1 MSSKIVR
8 AITSDGSARLFF
20 EISTD
25 IVKRAQEIHG
35 TSKTMTAVLGR
46 VLTAASIMGS
56 MLKDKNNSLTLC
68 FKGDGPAGSV
78 MCVSDY
84 AGNVKGY
91 AQNPDIELPANALGK
106 LDVGGAIGRG
116 TFYVAKD
123 MGEGEPYVGLCNI
136 VTGEIAED
144 ITQYFATS
152 EQTPSA
158 CALGVRCDS
167 DGKCVAA
174 GGYVLQLLP
183 GAEEATISAL
193 ERNIGLIPSISAA
206 ILEENPDEYVIS
218 RIFSGIEY
226 EIFDEFDTEYKC
238 NCGRESFEKALISIG
253 KTDLQ
258 SMIDEGKDIE
268 MRCTFCDNVQK
279 FTPAELAELC
289 EKAD

>member
-46 VLTAASIMGS
+46 ALTAASIMGS
-56 MLKDKNNSLTLC
+56 MLKDKNSSLTLC
-68 FKGDGPAGSV
+68 FKGDGPGGSI

-91 AQNPDIELPANALGK
+91 VQNPDIELPANALGK
-106 LDVGGAIGRG
+106 LDVGGAVGKG

-152 EQTPSA
+152 EQTPTA
-158 CALGVRCDS
+158 CALGVRCGS

-183 GAEEATISAL
+183 GADEAIISAL
-193 ERNIGLIPSISAA
+193 ERNIGLIPSISSA

-268 MRCTFCDNVQK
+268 MRCTFCDNVQR
-279 FTPAELAELC
+279 FTPSELSELC